1 MARMM
6 TLESYNKQS
15 RMLKTFYEQVRTRFI
30 LVMIGSRAGI
40 SIVGDRLICI
50 DLIG

>member
-15 RMLKTFYEQVRTRFI
+15 RMLETFYEQVRTRFI